1 MGIFQL
7 DPEDTRRAMHA
18 RAQAEQLEAIFREH
32 APRIL
37 DYARHRGASLS
48 EAEDVVSEVFIVL
61 TRRLEDVPAEVLPWL
76 YGVARKVLANQ
87 VRSKRRRSALH
98 ERSQEMALWSS
109 RSDRDVS
116 TVAARDLEIRRGLSL
131 LAERDR
137 EALLLVAWDGL
148 RYDEAANALGCT
160 HAAFRQRIARARR
173 HLLALIDDMRTYE
186 DSDGDTHWSGMESKE
201 A

>member
-1 MGIFQL
+1 MSSL
-7 DPEDTRRAMHA
+7 RPEERRL
-18 RAQAEQLEAIFREH
+18 QLETIFRQC

-37 DYARHRGASLS
+37 DYARHRGATLA

-61 TRRLEDVPAEVLPWL
+61 TRRLDEAPPEVLPWL

-87 VRSKRRRSALH
+87 VRSKRRQSALH
-98 ERSQEMALWSS
+98 ERSEEMALWA
-109 RSDRDVS
+109 RQGAEDLS
-116 TVAARDLEIRRGLSL
+116 TVATRDLLIRQGLSL
-131 LAERDR
+131 LAEKDR

-148 RYDEAANALGCT
+148 RYDEAARVLGCT

-173 HLLALIDDMRTYE
+173 RLLALIDDIRTYE
-186 DSDGDTHWSGMESKE
+186 EVDEEAGWTTVESRE